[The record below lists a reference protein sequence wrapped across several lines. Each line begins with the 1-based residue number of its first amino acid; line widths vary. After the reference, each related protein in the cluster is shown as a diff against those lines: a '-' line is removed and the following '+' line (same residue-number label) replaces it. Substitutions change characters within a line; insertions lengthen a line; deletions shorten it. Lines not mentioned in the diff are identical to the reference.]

1 VTRAILGVIVGYAVW
16 TALWLAGNAVFFGAV
31 AEPVASGNAFIAVG
45 PLVCLIA
52 LSVVCSIGAGLS
64 AAAIAR
70 DRANVVVLAS
80 SMLLLLTGI
89 AVQIGVWRLMPI
101 WYHLTFLLL
110 IVPVC
115 VVGGRLWRHESPGPD
130 A

>member
-1 VTRAILGVIVGYAVW
+1 MMRAILGVIVGYAVW
-16 TALWLAGNAVFFGAV
+16 TVLWLGGNAFFFGAV
-31 AEPVASGNAFIAVG
+31 ADQVAAGAPFTSVG
-45 PLVCLIA
+45 PLVFLTA

-64 AAAIAR
+64 AAAIANE
-70 DRANVVVLAS
+70 RANVVVSVTGA
-80 SMLLLLTGI
+80 LLLLTGI

-115 VVGGRLWRHESPGPD
+115 VAAGRFWHRRSS
-130 A
+130 AAAS